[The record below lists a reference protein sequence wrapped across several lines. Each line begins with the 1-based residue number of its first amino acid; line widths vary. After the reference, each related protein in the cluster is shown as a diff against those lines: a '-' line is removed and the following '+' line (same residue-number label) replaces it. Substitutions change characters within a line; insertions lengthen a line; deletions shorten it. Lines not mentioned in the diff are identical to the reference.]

1 MNEVNPA
8 EVKTGMK
15 KLALVA
21 NTVRQD
27 IMRML
32 VAAKSGHPAG
42 SLGMA
47 DIFTALY
54 FGVMRHDPTNPAW
67 DARDRLVLSN
77 GHICPV
83 LYASLAEAGYF
94 PKEKLSTLRKLGSP
108 LQGHPHRGTVPGI
121 ENSSG
126 PLGQGVSMAVGMAIA
141 GKREKKDWRVYCL
154 MGDGEMN
161 EGQVWEALMLAPKEK
176 LDNLVAVIDRNNIQI
191 DGTSD
196 DVLPLEPLQGKL
208 EAFGWNV
215 ITADGNNMNAVLHA
229 FSMASSCEGR
239 PSAIIAKTV
248 PGKGVSFMEGKF
260 GWHGKSPKPEEGDAA
275 LKELAEQRKQLEA
288 M

>member
-1 MNEVNPA
+1 
-8 EVKTGMK
+8 MK
-15 KLALVA
+15 KLQLTA
-21 NTVRQD
+21 NSIRQD
-27 IMRML
+27 VIRML

-54 FGVMRHDPTNPAW
+54 FGIMRHDPKKPDW
-67 DARDRLVLSN
+67 GARDRLVLSN

-94 PKEKLSTLRKLGSP
+94 PKAQLITLRKFGSP
-108 LQGHPHRGTVPGI
+108 LQGHPHRGSLPGI

-161 EGQVWEALMLAPKEK
+161 EGQVWEALMLASKEN

-196 DVLPLEPLQGKL
+196 DVLSLEPLQGKL

-215 ITADGNNMNAVLHA
+215 VVADGNNMNAVLHA
-229 FSMASSCEGR
+229 FGMASGCEGK
-239 PSAIIAKTV
+239 PSVIIAKTV
-248 PGKGVSFMEGKF
+248 SGKGVSFMEGKF
-260 GWHGKSPKPEEGDAA
+260 GWHGKSPNPEEGEQAI
-275 LKELAEQRKQLEA
+275 KELAGQRAKLEE